1 MSHNTPQ
8 DLLAPD
14 QAQTSQR
21 APKKAIKL
29 KGHHWAGMVL
39 FVTICGIL
47 AYAFYPKLLGQEEE
61 GRQGDVQRPSATA
74 KIEAVNVL
82 PMAFPIRI
90 EATGHLAAQRQAE
103 ISAETSGLIVARNTE
118 EGRFVAAGQ
127 VLFQLDDRELRLSL
141 REAQTELLK
150 ARSTFAT
157 QAIGYEAQR
166 IDTTVLIQARIQ
178 LREAQQRYRSGQISQ
193 VEWQNAQRRFD
204 ATKLLT
210 GAQKNTVQA
219 VLSGVE
225 QAEQRVERA
234 QLNLGFA
241 QIKAPFSGRI
251 THLSAEKGQRITQG
265 QKLFLLQDDSQIK
278 VTVDVLEADLV
289 YLQEGTAAQIR
300 IPSLGNVLFEG
311 RIFSINPA
319 IDPEKGI
326 GRVTVV
332 LSNPDHRLLPGT
344 FCYVSLERQRLQG
357 AMVVPADA
365 VLARQG
371 KDLVFVVEAGKAKW
385 VYVKTG
391 SRSGKHIEILEG
403 LNAGDMVAISG
414 HFALAHDAP
423 VEITQVHKIDL
434 NQ

>member
-1 MSHNTPQ
+1 MSLDSLQ
-8 DLLAPD
+8 DSPSE
-14 QAQTSQR
+14 AQEHASSKP
-21 APKKAIKL
+21 PKKRVKM
-29 KGHHWAGMVL
+29 KGHHWAGIVL
-39 FVTICGIL
+39 FMAICGVL
-47 AYAFYPKLLGQEEE
+47 GYAFYPKLIGQEED

-74 KIEAVNVL
+74 KIEAVSVL

-90 EATGHLAAQRQAE
+90 EATGHLAAHRQAE

-150 ARSTFAT
+150 ARSAFAT
-157 QAIGYEAQR
+157 QTIGYEAQR
-166 IDTTVLIQARIQ
+166 IDTTILIQARIQ

-193 VEWQNAQRRFD
+193 VEWHNAQRRFD

-225 QAEQRVERA
+225 QAEQRVERV
-234 QLNLGFA
+234 QLNLSYA
-241 QIKAPFSGRI
+241 QIKAPFSGRV
-251 THLSAEKGQRITQG
+251 THLSAEKGQRISQG
-265 QKLFLLQDDSQIK
+265 QKLFLLQDDTQMK

-289 YLQEGTAAQIR
+289 YLLEGTTTQIR
-300 IPSLGNVLFEG
+300 IPSLGNALFEG

-319 IDPEKGI
+319 IDPEKGV
-326 GRVTVV
+326 GRVTVM

-344 FCYVSLERQRLQG
+344 FCYVSLETQRLQG

-365 VLARQG
+365 VLVRQG

-403 LNAGDMVAISG
+403 LKAGDMVAISG